1 MLSNPDHDTPL
12 LIAHFS
18 SPQVDQAGDYLY
30 RIRQP
35 NRALGALPG
44 IEVVEFS
51 TLSRHR
57 QRLLTEADV
66 LIINLVGDPDLLP
79 VITARKA
86 AGKPTFY
93 EINDYFLGFQ
103 PWNPVYYFFKDPEN
117 RATILQLIEACDAV
131 QVTCRELA
139 RRFERY
145 NSRIFVFENQMERIG
160 SLQKAASPLVIGWGG
175 SHGHLEDVRQAAPH
189 LIDWF
194 RKHPEARL
202 SIMGSRKIYE
212 LFQDLDERQKIYT
225 PPGTLDDFY
234 RFLQTLH
241 VGLAPLL
248 PTDYNLCRSDVKFL
262 EYGAFGAV
270 PVCADLEPY
279 HHVVDWET
287 GFLFQTPAEIPAI
300 LDRIAG
306 DPALRASIAARAHHY
321 VRTERM
327 EHLHAPERLAFYE
340 EAGRCNS
347 SGRTAGDRLAGIP
360 EACREKG
367 SGYTALEFTAVEHH
381 LYNGL
386 IHQFQHHQIAQ
397 AIQCFQEAKAAAPD
411 FYLPDIYLGNALE
424 GSEPEKAEAAY
435 QQALAHNPS
444 SCFAAVLS
452 GQVRRKQGKRQEAL
466 SDFTRATRI
475 APEFARAWMELALTA
490 QEEENIPAALQ
501 HLQRSLEANPY
512 YSPSYTHLGLL
523 LLNQQRRDDARK
535 AFECALALHPESA
548 ADNFYLGN
556 ILMNDGELES
566 AERLYRQAL
575 AAQPQLAAAH
585 VNLSRIF
592 QSQGRRE
599 EAEAAKAEALRL
611 QPDLAGRI

>member
-1 MLSNPDHDTPL
+1 MPTNSDRGRPL

-18 SPQVDQAGDYLY
+18 SPQVDQSGDYIY
-30 RIRQP
+30 RIAQP

-57 QRLLTEADV
+57 QRLLIEADV

-79 VITARKA
+79 LIAARKG
-86 AGKPTFY
+86 AGKPTVY
-93 EINDYFLGFQ
+93 EINDYFPGFQ

-117 RATILQLIEACDAV
+117 RATILQLIGACDAV

-145 NSRIFVFENQMERIG
+145 NPRISVFENQMERIG
-160 SLQKAASPLVIGWGG
+160 SLKKAASPLVIGWGG
-175 SHGHLEDVRQAAPH
+175 SHGHLEDMRQAAPH

-212 LFQDLDERQKIYT
+212 LFQDLDEGRKIYT
-225 PPGTLDDFY
+225 PPGSLDDFY

-279 HHVVDWET
+279 HQVVDGET
-287 GFLFQTPAEIPAI
+287 GFLFQTPEEIPAI

-321 VRTERM
+321 VKTERM
-327 EHLHAPERLAFYE
+327 EHLHAPERLAFYLGE
-340 EAGRCNS
+340 ERDTPSDGA
-347 SGRTAGDRLAGIP
+347 AGDRLPGIP
-360 EACREKG
+360 EASHEKG

-397 AIQCFQEAKAAAPD
+397 AIQCFQAAKAAAPD

-424 GSEPEKAEAAY
+424 DSEPEKAEAAY
-435 QQALAHNPS
+435 RQALAHNPS
-444 SCFAAVLS
+444 SCFAAVIL
-452 GQVRRKQGKRQEAL
+452 GRVHRKQEKHQEAV

-475 APEFARAWMELALTA
+475 APEFSRAWMELALTA
-490 QEEENIPAALQ
+490 QEGGDAPAALQ
-501 HLQRSLEANPY
+501 HLQRSLKVNPY
-512 YSPSYTHLGLL
+512 YSPSYTHLGIL
-523 LLNQQRRDDARK
+523 LLNQQRRDDAAK

-548 ADNFYLGN
+548 ADNFYLAN
-556 ILMNDGELES
+556 VRMDDGDLES

-575 AAQPQLAAAH
+575 TSQPQLAAAH

-592 QSQGRRE
+592 RNQGRSE
-599 EAEAAKAEALRL
+599 EAEAAKEEALRI